1 MHEPS
6 TSTAFDH
13 AEFTATLPS
22 VPTPEASLPP
32 PRLEDIGCPAALLDT
47 NGVVRESNE
56 AWGASPRHAPAVGV
70 GYLDGLRRLLPDEAS
85 ALPAL
90 AQMLAHPTERACS
103 VREQT
108 LACHDSDNER
118 WVSVSISTLTFGG
131 RRAWLVLH
139 QEATVLQQMERR
151 HQLVRLLA
159 AVQATPLDP
168 AARVRRLAVAVGDA
182 LRASMVVLW
191 ERTPAGVLRA
201 RPLET
206 SVLAPQVT
214 TIAHTRQLLGV
225 MAGRAPQWLRLVDGT
240 SCFAVPLRAHEQALL
255 FHFSRGPRLDAETLR
270 LVASALQT
278 DPSLRDGPRPKP
290 SRSPREVRRQLRRD
304 GDAAS
309 PCLAQHERQHIERTL
324 ILCGYNV
331 VRTARALGIARSTL
345 YERFKDYGLTVP
357 ARADADGGPLSPSPA

>member
-1 MHEPS
+1 MHDPS

-13 AEFTATLPS
+13 VALSESLLALP
-22 VPTPEASLPP
+22 TQGASLTPP
-32 PRLEDIGCPAALLDT
+32 LLEDVACPAALLDA
-47 NGVVRESNE
+47 NGIVRESNE
-56 AWGASPRHAPAVGV
+56 AWRASTRHAPTVGL
-70 GYLDGLRRLLPDEAS
+70 GYLDGLRRLLPDEAG
-85 ALPAL
+85 ALPPL
-90 AQMLAHPTERACS
+90 AEALAHPSERACL

-108 LACHDSDNER
+108 LACHDCDNER
-118 WVSVSISTLTFGG
+118 WVTVSISTLTFEG

-139 QEATVLQQMERR
+139 QDATALQQLERR
-151 HQLVRLLA
+151 HRLVRRLA

-168 AARVRRLAVAVGDA
+168 AARVRRLAVAVGDV

-240 SCFAVPLRAHEQALL
+240 TCLAVPVRAHDQAVLL
-255 FHFSRGPRLDAETLR
+255 HFPRGPRLDPETLR
-270 LVASALQT
+270 VVASALQS
-278 DPSLRDGPRPKP
+278 DPSLRGEARPRP
-290 SRSPREVRRQLRRD
+290 SRSPREARRQLRRD
-304 GDAAS
+304 ADAAS

-324 ILCGYNV
+324 KLCGYNV

-345 YERFKDYGLTVP
+345 YERFKDYGIVVP
-357 ARADADGGPLSPSPA
+357 PRTD